1 MEPRQKRAFL
11 GIWWWLVAAILCYL
25 AVGVT
30 GQATRYREGEEAVR
44 ERIQKRIL
52 EREKKVADAVA
63 KVAVD
68 YDTIR
73 PNYQVKDSGDEEE
86 AGDRFLLFVFRND
99 SLVSWNDCKTVFPEQ
114 FSNEHPEKTF
124 SVRLA
129 GGWYFFTSV
138 RSGHFRF
145 MGGFAVSHEFP
156 FRNEYLVS
164 RSAAF
169 LGTPEVTIT
178 EPRGN
183 NVVCATDGTILFGV
197 TAVDSPGDGL
207 SSLIVAMAL
216 FTAGS
221 LSLMIFF
228 YLLVRRITRRQ
239 GMAWAVMA
247 LVAVAIRL
255 IQMQFLIPSEL
266 YGASLFGP
274 ALYSSSAAL
283 PSPGDLLLNVLFLL
297 ALAFVF
303 YFHVQPPRSERMNRI
318 AGMLAPTAV
327 VALFSGSAMLLS
339 DLVYNSPVSFNLQ
352 NISALSAAS
361 AIGLL
366 VVTALFAAL
375 WLFSTRLTGYGV
387 AGRIR
392 ETVIS
397 GGVVTVLFI
406 AAGILSGQP
415 GLSAGAGFGMA
426 FVLISAWFRSRSKA
440 LTSIQAVIAWL
451 SLFAVFGTITLNLAY
466 REKQDEQVALL
477 AARLATRRNP
487 VTEVLYEQTQ
497 RKILADTLLQRLP
510 TSDSGHRVAED
521 EQLATLLRDRY
532 FTGYWKKY
540 QVQVTLC
547 DPKKELTVQPQGYL
561 VNCGD
566 YFDGVIRAYGQPTD
580 LENLYFL
587 DYGVG
592 REFYLAVIG
601 NRDAKNTGS
610 HLIFIELSLK
620 NALPDPGYPALL
632 TDRPGT
638 GLPDLSDYSY
648 GLYQHGKLVR
658 SVGATPLGL
667 ELATVIP
674 PGLRGDFRTVD
685 DIKYYRYRISDTE
698 TLVLSR
704 PGKGL
709 FQAAAPF
716 PYLFLLFSL
725 IVLCIAAAGNFRG
738 VVRLFSSSLRN
749 RLQFALTG
757 ILLAALVLA
766 GIVQAINI
774 IQINDRKTEG
784 TLREKG
790 YSIVVEAQHK
800 FGAGAEALHDRNA
813 LGDFLV
819 KLSNVFFTDINI
831 YGVNGRL
838 MASSRP
844 QVFSEGLLSDRMDP
858 AAFRALAGE
867 RQSLFLHR
875 ESIGSMRFLSVYLP
889 FFDDRDQLLGYV
901 NLPYF
906 ARQDEFRKEVSGS
919 LVTFVNLY
927 ILLLFL
933 GMFVIFLI
941 SNYITAP
948 LAMIAGKMSRVKL
961 GGGNERIPWRQND
974 EIGEL
979 VAEYNRMIGELAHS
993 AEILA
998 RSEREAA
1005 WRTMA
1010 KQVAHE
1016 IKNPLTPMKLS
1027 AQYLE
1032 KAWKEG
1038 APDWDQRLERFTRG
1052 LVEQIDALSVIASDF
1067 SDFARMPEVV
1077 LSPVNLGE
1085 VARYVLSVYQDT
1097 TPVRFTIEGRPE
1109 ESLILADR
1117 TQLIRL
1123 LTNLINNALQAIS
1136 DPAGGTVELVIGRNE
1151 GLVVLTVT
1159 DNGCGIPPD
1168 RLESIFLPDFTT
1180 RAGGMGLGLAIV
1192 RGIVETMHGVI
1203 SVTSEEQKG
1212 TTFTLKFPA
1221 YDAQA

>member
-1 MEPRQKRAFL
+1 MEPHQKRAFF
-11 GIWWWLVAAILCYL
+11 GIWWWLFAAILSYL
-25 AVGVT
+25 AVGVA
-30 GQATRYREGEEAVR
+30 GRATRYREGEQAVR
-44 ERIQKRIL
+44 ERVQNRIL
-52 EREKKVADAVA
+52 EREKKVADAVVKFAA
-63 KVAVD
+63 KF
-68 YDTIR
+68 DTLR
-73 PNYQVKDSGDEEE
+73 PNDRGVSPEDDDKAD
-86 AGDRFLLFVFRND
+86 DRFLMFVFRND
-99 SLVSWNDCKTVFPEQ
+99 SLIHWNDGKTVFPDN
-114 FSNEHPEKTF
+114 FSGEHPGKAF
-124 SVRLA
+124 GARLS
-129 GGWYFFTSV
+129 GGWYLFTSLC
-138 RSGHFRF
+138 SGNFRF
-145 MGGFAVSHEFP
+145 LGGFAVSHEFP
-156 FRNEYLVS
+156 FHNEYLVS
-164 RSAAF
+164 EPAAF
-169 LGTPEVTIT
+169 LGAPGLTFTAPTG
-178 EPRGN
+178 RGDIRS
-183 NVVCATDGTILFGV
+183 AGGTALFGV
-197 TAVDSPGDGL
+197 AFSETQGPGL
-207 SSLIVAMAL
+207 LAIALTLAFFSS
-216 FTAGS
+216 GS
-221 LSLMIFF
+221 LALLFF
-228 YLLVRRITRRQ
+228 LFLLIRRLTRSE
-239 GMAWAVMA
+239 GMAWAGMVLA
-247 LVAVAIRL
+247 AVAIRAV
-255 IQMQFLIPSEL
+255 QMQAGIPAEL
-266 YGASLFGP
+266 YKTPLFGP
-274 ALYSSSAAL
+274 ALYSSSSVL
-283 PSPGDLLLNVLFLL
+283 PSPGDLLLDVLFIL
-297 ALAFVF
+297 ALALVF
-303 YFHVQPPRSERMNRI
+303 YFHVRPSGWERGNRI
-318 AGMLAPTAV
+318 AGILAPPVV
-327 VALFSGSAMLLS
+327 VALFAGSAFLLS

-352 NISALSAAS
+352 NISGLSAAS

-375 WLFSTRLTGYGV
+375 WLFSTRLTGFGV
-387 AGRIR
+387 PGNNRVPIVTG
-392 ETVIS
+392 TVS
-397 GGVVTVLFI
+397 ASVFVVC
-406 AAGILSGQP
+406 GILFGQP
-415 GLSAGAGFGMA
+415 GLAAGAGFGFA
-426 FVLISAWFRSRSKA
+426 FVLLSTWFRARNKA

-451 SLFAVFGTITLNLAY
+451 SLFAVFGTIVLNLAY

-497 RKILADTLLQRLP
+497 RKILADPLLQRLP
-510 TSDSGHRVAED
+510 ESDSGHRVAED
-521 EQLATLLRDRY
+521 EQLANLLRDRY

-566 YFDGVIRAYGQPTD
+566 YFDGVIRAYGQPTELD
-580 LENLYFL
+580 NLYFL

-601 NRDAKNTGS
+601 DRDSNNTGN
-610 HLIFIELSLK
+610 HLIFIEFSLK

-632 TDRPGT
+632 TDQPGT

-648 GLYQHGKLVR
+648 GLYQGGKLVR
-658 SVGATPLGL
+658 SVGATPFGL
-667 ELATVIP
+667 ELAKVIP
-674 PGLRGDFRTVD
+674 PGLRGDFQAAGGLL
-685 DIKYYRYRISDTE
+685 YYRYRISDTE

-704 PGKGL
+704 PGKGF

-738 VVRLFSSSLRN
+738 VVALFSSSLRN

-757 ILLAALVLA
+757 ILLAALILA

-774 IQINDRKTEG
+774 IQINDRKTES
-784 TLREKG
+784 TLREKA

-800 FGAGAEALHDRNA
+800 YGAGEAALHDRNA

-844 QVFSEGLLSDRMDP
+844 QVFTEGLLSDRMDP
-858 AAFRALAGE
+858 AACRALSGE

-927 ILLLFL
+927 ILLLFI

-948 LAMIAGKMSRVKL
+948 LAMIAGRMSRVKL
-961 GGGNERIPWRQND
+961 GGGNEKIPWRQND

-979 VAEYNRMIGELAHS
+979 VAEYNRMIDELARS

-1077 LSPVNLGE
+1077 LRPVNLGE

-1097 TPVRFTIEGRPE
+1097 TPVRFSIEGHPDD
-1109 ESLILADR
+1109 SWIQADR

-1136 DPAGGTVELVIGRNE
+1136 DPAGGAVELAVGRK
-1151 GLVVLTVT
+1151 GDYIILTVS

-1192 RGIVETMHGVI
+1192 RGIVETMQGFI

-1221 YDAQA
+1221 YDAHA